1 MGLLIIAGGA
11 VATVGGGFGPASKA
25 GLLAIGLG
33 LLLLLTGCL
42 ALRWRAGS
50 IASALLAAVI
60 VGLWVLDLDG
70 LRAGASNGGGFWM
83 VLAGGLLALAG
94 AVAALRGAGRQA

>member
-25 GLLAIGLG
+25 GVLVIAIG
-33 LLLLLTGCL
+33 LLLLLTGCV

-50 IASALLAAVI
+50 IASALLGAAA
-60 VGLWVLDLDG
+60 VGLWALDLDG
-70 LRAGASNGGGFWM
+70 LRAGASNGGSFWM
-83 VLAGGLLALAG
+83 VLAGGLLALAA
-94 AVAALRGAGRQA
+94 AVLREAWRQA